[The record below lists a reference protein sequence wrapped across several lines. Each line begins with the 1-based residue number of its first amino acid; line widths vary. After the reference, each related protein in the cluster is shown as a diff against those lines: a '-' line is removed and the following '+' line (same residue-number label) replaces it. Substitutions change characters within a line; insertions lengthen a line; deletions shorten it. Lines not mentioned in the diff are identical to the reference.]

1 MPTEQKKIWLLSKK
15 YKFKIIEDASHSIG
29 AKHLNEPVGSCKWSH
44 ITTFSFHPVKVIT
57 TIEGGAALTN
67 DKKLSEKMRLFL
79 SNGITKN
86 KKKFKDKKMKNCPWY
101 YEQHETG
108 YNYRMS
114 DVCAALGISQLKDLK
129 NL

>member
-67 DKKLSEKMRLFL
+67 DKK
-79 SNGITKN
+79 I
-86 KKKFKDKKMKNCPWY
+86 
-101 YEQHETG
+101 
-108 YNYRMS
+108 
-114 DVCAALGISQLKDLK
+114 V
-129 NL
+129 

>member
-1 MPTEQKKIWLLSKK
+1 MEGCQLSKKIWLSKK

-67 DKKLSEKMRLFL
+67 DKKLSENEIIF
-79 SNGITKN
+79 I
-86 KKKFKDKKMKNCPWY
+86 
-101 YEQHETG
+101 
-108 YNYRMS
+108 
-114 DVCAALGISQLKDLK
+114 
-129 NL
+129 